1 MVDGRFDSPDN
12 VEQLLLTDKDK
23 LLQPVKDV
31 KDKYELL
38 PAFLKTRGLVKQ
50 HIDSFNWFINH
61 EIKKIVRAKANQ
73 RVSCDSDPNFYLE

>member
-61 EIKKIVRAKANQ
+61 EIKSIVTAPANR
-73 RVSCDSDPNFYLE
+73 RVVVDKNCWLE